1 MRQIYENYPSRLIL
15 AAFALFIRA
24 LDSIKSNS
32 SRVGIG
38 FGYLYPPPLRTL
50 GGFGVLATG
59 VLTFPNWAELNI
71 GQLLS
76 F

>member
-1 MRQIYENYPSRLIL
+1 MGQLASNQASRFIL
-15 AAFALFIRA
+15 AAFALLIRA

-32 SRVGIG
+32 SLVGIG

-50 GGFGVLATG
+50 GGLGVFATG
-59 VLTFPNWAELNI
+59 DFTLPNWAELNI